1 MKSFKILP
9 LRLYGKVS
17 LLVKLMELVKSKKPS
32 TII

>member
-17 LLVKLMELVKSKKPS
+17 LLVKLMELVKSKNHQP
-32 TII
+32 